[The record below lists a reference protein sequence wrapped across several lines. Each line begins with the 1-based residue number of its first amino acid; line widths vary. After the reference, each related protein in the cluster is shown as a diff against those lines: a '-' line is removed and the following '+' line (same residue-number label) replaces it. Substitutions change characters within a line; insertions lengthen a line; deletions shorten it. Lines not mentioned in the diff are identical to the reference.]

1 MQEKE
6 NYNFARYFSAKKS
19 IDDRALNRGVWN
31 QLWSVLPQTEKKRPL
46 RILELGAGIGTM
58 AERMIEWG
66 RLTHADYTSVEIA
79 ADHIAESRRRM
90 RNWASRKDFALRWDS
105 KDTACIQ
112 KANNQFTY
120 RFIQSN
126 IFDFFETEDFHT
138 KWDLGLAHAFMD
150 LADLEDVIPQF
161 CALIKPGGFLYLTL
175 NYDGETILLPIADSH
190 LDKFII
196 GLYHQSMD
204 ERKIEGRKSG
214 DSQTGR
220 HLFHHL
226 KKANT
231 NILAVGSSDWIV
243 FPGAQGY
250 TPDETYFLHFIIHT
264 IHAEL
269 KTHPLMIGH
278 DFEDWIQQRHT
289 QVEHGELI
297 FIAKQLDFLAQ
308 IPAQAQ

>member
-1 MQEKE
+1 LPKKE
-6 NYNFARYFSAKKS
+6 NYNFVRYLAAKKS
-19 IDDRALNRGVWN
+19 IDDRALNQGIWN
-31 QLWSVLPQTEKKRPL
+31 QLWSVLPRTEKKRPL

-79 ADHIAESRRRM
+79 AAHIAAWRRRM
-90 RNWASRKDFALRWDS
+90 RNWASDKSFALRWDS
-105 KDTACIQ
+105 KDSACIQ
-112 KANNQFTY
+112 KANNRFSH

-126 IFDFFETEDFHT
+126 IFDFFETADFNAR
-138 KWDLGLAHAFMD
+138 WDLGLAHAFMD
-150 LADLEDVIPQF
+150 LVNLKDAIPRF
-161 CALIKPGGFLYLTL
+161 CARIKPGGFLYLTL
-175 NYDGETILLPIADSH
+175 NYDGETILLPIVDPH

-204 ERKIEGRKSG
+204 ERKTDGRKSG
-214 DSQTGR
+214 DCQTGR
-220 HLFHHL
+220 HLFDHL
-226 KKANT
+226 KKAHT
-231 NILAVGSSDWIV
+231 HILAVGSSDWIV

-250 TPDETYFLHFIIHT
+250 IPDETYFLHFIIHT

-269 KTHPLMIGH
+269 KTHPLLRGH
-278 DFEDWIQQRHT
+278 DFEDWIQQRHA
-289 QVEHGELI
+289 QIDSGELI